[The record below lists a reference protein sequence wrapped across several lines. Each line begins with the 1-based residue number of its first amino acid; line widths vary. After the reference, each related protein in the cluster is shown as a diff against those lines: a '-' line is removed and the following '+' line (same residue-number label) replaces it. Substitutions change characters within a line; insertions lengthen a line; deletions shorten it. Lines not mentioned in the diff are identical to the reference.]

1 VGSAQRSTRDESGAL
16 AGVRVGGGTGLVGPI
31 CWLASLGDE

>member
-1 VGSAQRSTRDESGAL
+1 VGSAQRSMRDESGAH
-16 AGVRVGGGTGLVGPI
+16 AGVRVGGGAKLVGPI